1 MQFQTA
7 VSMQCSCIVRMKL
20 IRYIKHDAYAIPLI
34 FSCTEYIT
42 GFVKTEMGL
51 DFQKCQLSYHSN
63 EWENTGW
70 ELCDF

>member
-1 MQFQTA
+1 
-7 VSMQCSCIVRMKL
+7 MKL

-42 GFVKTEMGL
+42 GWFRQIRDGVG
-51 DFQKCQLSYHSN
+51 FQKCQLSYHSN
-63 EWENTGW
+63 EWANTGW